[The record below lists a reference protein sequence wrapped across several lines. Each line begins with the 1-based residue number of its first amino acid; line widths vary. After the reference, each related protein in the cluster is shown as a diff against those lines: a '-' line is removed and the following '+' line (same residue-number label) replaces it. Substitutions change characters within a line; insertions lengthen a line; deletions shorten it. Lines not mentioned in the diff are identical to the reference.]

1 MVNKEIGF
9 SLWCD
14 FVERKFLKDDFKKLI
29 DDGIINGATSN
40 PAIFQSAF
48 KSDAYKEDVVALKGK
63 NKKEI
68 YEALAIKDIQQAAD
82 HLKPL
87 YDAGNDGFI
96 SIEVDPFL
104 CDDAIGT
111 YEEGKRLHETIGR
124 ENVMIKVP
132 VTEAGYEAI
141 EKLVA
146 EGIHVNCTLIFS
158 PGQIKCCLDAIKAGY
173 DKKPQNKAPK
183 TVLSVFVSRFD
194 RKCDKVLEEKGM
206 EPGRLGIINA
216 EYCYT
221 LSEESGVPNCRTLFA
236 STGVKGDS
244 YPPSYYVD
252 ELLFS
257 NCVNTAPLGTIEAY
271 VKEGSHTPKKAK
283 SKDECEAYFQTLTNA
298 GINLDSIY
306 QELIDEGLVAFK
318 NSFTELL
325 NNLEG

>member
-14 FVERKFLKDDFKKLI
+14 FVERAFLKEDFKKLI
-29 DDGIINGATSN
+29 DEGIINGATSN
-40 PAIFQSAF
+40 PAIFQNAF
-48 KSDAYKEDVVALKGK
+48 KSDAYKEDVATLKGK
-63 NKKEI
+63 DKKAI
-68 YEALAIKDIQQAAD
+68 YESLAIKDIQQAAD

-104 CDDAIGT
+104 CDDAQGT
-111 YEEGKRLHETIGR
+111 YEEGKRLYETIGR

-132 VTEAGYEAI
+132 ATEAGYEAI

-158 PGQIKCCLDAIKAGY
+158 PRQQKCCLNAIKAGY

-194 RKCDKVLEEKGM
+194 RKCDKALEEKGL
-206 EPGRLGIINA
+206 EPGKLGIINA
-216 EYCYT
+216 EYCYA

-252 ELLFS
+252 ELLFA

-271 VKEGSHTPKKAK
+271 VKEGSRAPKNAK
-283 SKDECEAYFQTLTNA
+283 SKEECEAYFQTLTNA
-298 GINLDSIY
+298 GINLDSVY